1 MSIGAKWINLGIF
14 TFKDKLRYFFKG
26 HLRYKTIIS
35 QIVPSEAQVKVF
47 YV

>member
-1 MSIGAKWINLGIF
+1 MSIGAKWINLGTF
-14 TFKDKLRYFFKG
+14 TFKDKLRYFFNG

-47 YV
+47 FV

>member
-1 MSIGAKWINLGIF
+1 MSIGAKWINLGTF

-26 HLRYKTIIS
+26 HLRYKIIS

-47 YV
+47 FV